1 MIASS
6 KPDTLPGPYEEWP
19 GDPGG
24 KPDDNPPFPMNI
36 RERYQFGS
44 AVFFYVRRT
53 TTGSFCFEP
62 DDGATPLLRSA
73 WRLRTEFAERIL
85 VRLDRGKRARPS
97 RAHEAVAEGMIAVER
112 PETSHLENWDH
123 RIFIPMIRQEFRR
136 RQAEGLPKLPK
147 SGPRE
152 EGGRSDPHEPPRNL
166 AELIANLAKQNGI
179 PAGAQPSWKTVSNL
193 LSKFA
198 HLETIPVHQLMDG
211 RTIAY
216 HPSRTDPLIEME
228 ALIIIQTEFAT
239 RTFESISGT
248 LDRVNGR
255 IAELNKD
262 RPNDDQLDR
271 MGREALENL
280 ISTLPGMDLC
290 EAKFDRREARNVY
303 DIVGKLPKPIEPM
316 TVVEFDWHKI
326 DLESKYPAQAKYLSE
341 LAGVPIGRLWLIAGL
356 DVATGWPA
364 GFSWSVSHPDEAAI
378 MRAFA
383 HMCRYKPSYSHL
395 GVQGSWLA
403 CGFPKIIKLDHGKAN
418 LARDVI
424 RAGVNFGIEFDID
437 EKEHPRK
444 RPYIERFF
452 GTVETDFISKLDGA
466 VGRSVLVRPERRAAP
481 GEMLATDELQC
492 RFIEYICDRYAN
504 KTARTR
510 MYAPRV
516 AWLNYE
522 KANPGW
528 APDTARSEE
537 ELDRELRVSIIRTAT
552 NEGVV
557 WLNIW
562 YNGEAIREI
571 RSDHH
576 AHSGGNPQVEMR
588 MHPDDI
594 TDVIVR
600 DRHAQTGGWKKSPE
614 IECLYRAYAPG
625 KSMDVHQ
632 IIHNAAKA
640 GKKER
645 DKITEPLL
653 EQAYVEVTRRGVEK
667 VMKRRATVR
676 TAGHVARLGQLMTSD
691 GGATPFPEQQ
701 GPELS
706 PEEIRQSLRASD
718 QLVDTEPNLPAEST
732 QANLAAARAR
742 LMSGPPNTTLPMN
755 TSPDPISSSR
765 SSSSDDE
772 Y

>member
-6 KPDTLPGPYEEWP
+6 QPDTLPGLYEEWP

-36 RERYQFGS
+36 REQFQFGG

-73 WRLRTEFAERIL
+73 WRLRTEFAARIL
-85 VRLDRGKRARPS
+85 VRLNRGKRARPS
-97 RAHEAVAEGMIAVER
+97 RAHEAAAEGMIAVER

-123 RIFIPMIRQEFRR
+123 RIFIPMILQEFRR

-166 AELIANLAKQNGI
+166 AELIANLAKQNCI

-198 HLETIPVHQLMDG
+198 HLETIPVHQLVDG
-211 RTIAY
+211 RTIAD
-216 HPSRTDPLIEME
+216 HPSRMNPLVEME
-228 ALIIIQTEFAT
+228 ALIVIETEFAT
-239 RTFESISGT
+239 RTFESISGS
-248 LDRVNGR
+248 LERVNDR

-262 RPNDDQLDR
+262 RPEDDQLDR

-326 DLESKYPAQAKYLSE
+326 DLESKYPAQAKYLSQ
-341 LAGVPIGRLWLIAGL
+341 LAGVPIGRLWLIAGV

-418 LARDVI
+418 LAHDII
-424 RAGVNFGIEFDID
+424 RAGGNFGIEFDID
-437 EKEHPRK
+437 EGKNPKR

-466 VGRSVLVRPERRAAP
+466 VGRSVLVRPARPAAP

-492 RFIEYICDRYAN
+492 RFIKYICDRYAN

-510 MYAPRV
+510 MHAPRV

-528 APDTARSEE
+528 SPDTARSEE
-537 ELDRELRVSIIRTAT
+537 ELDRELRVSITRTASE
-552 NEGVV
+552 EGVV
-557 WLNIW
+557 WLDLW
-562 YNGEAIREI
+562 YNGLAIRKI
-571 RSDHH
+571 RSDRH
-576 AHSGGNPQVEMR
+576 AHSRGNPAVELR
-588 MHPDDI
+588 INFDDI
-594 TDVIVR
+594 DDAIVL
-600 DRHAQTGGWKKSPE
+600 DPHPQTGGWRKYPE

-640 GKKER
+640 GKKKR

-653 EQAYVEVTRRGVEK
+653 AEAYVQVTRRGIEK
-667 VMKRRATVR
+667 VMKRRATAQ
-676 TAGHVARLGQLMTSD
+676 TAGHVARLGQLMTSG
-691 GGATPFPEQQ
+691 GGATPFAEPL

-706 PEEIRQSLRASD
+706 PQEIRQSLRTSD
-718 QLVDTEPNLPAEST
+718 RLVGPEPKLPAEAT
-732 QANLAAARAR
+732 DPAAARAR

-755 TSPDPISSSR
+755 TSPDSISSSH